1 MSIKSKLLPAVLAA
15 LMMVSGSLFAL
26 TAEETA
32 QLELDM
38 EKDMKAL
45 LLTGVSFENAVE
57 KITKK
62 YGAAMQADPVAA
74 KAMFSAINTVAKA
87 QGIKT
92 DSPQYAKVIKTAS
105 VEMKVLNIPATV
117 VSDAAVSANVPV
129 NVVTKQIPTKGTVTA
144 GKETGTQQPQ
154 LPQVAIGNTSSNTG
168 GSASSP
174 AG

>member
-38 EKDMKAL
+38 EKDMKEL
-45 LLTGVSFENAVE
+45 LLTGASFENAVE
-57 KITKK
+57 TITKK

-74 KAMFSAINTVAKA
+74 KAMFSAINAVAKA

-105 VEMKVLNIPATV
+105 VEMEVLNIPTTV

-129 NVVTKQIPTKGTVTA
+129 NVVAKEIPTTA
-144 GKETGTQQPQ
+144 VATAKATGTQQP
-154 LPQVAIGNTSSNTG
+154 LAPAVAVNNSNTSG
-168 GSASSP
+168 GVSSP